1 MVQRHNLDESIIS
14 NQHHPCTIIIDLI
27 SVVGLLPT
35 VTDVRPFYPK
45 LIRKFIVNLPV
56 DLNDHG
62 TLEYHKVHVRA
73 LELSGDSVRQWPFDR
88 INILKYFPWLLSV
101 FLLFQHHDIP
111 TESDVASSTPKKLSL
126 SYKLFQGSHVSNLPS
141 SFRPPRASSQTLS
154 SNLSIPSTDPHFSHD
169 KRPVIDYVLHV
180 VQSLIESEELSGSSP
195 PTS

>member
-62 TLEYHKVHVRA
+62 TLEYHKVHVRGQCFNVSPA
-73 LELSGDSVRQWPFDR
+73 L
-88 INILKYFPWLLSV
+88 INVFLKISFSTGFFVTLLS
-101 FLLFQHHDIP
+101 P
-111 TESDVASSTPKKLSL
+111 E
-126 SYKLFQGSHVSNLPS
+126 
-141 SFRPPRASSQTLS
+141 
-154 SNLSIPSTDPHFSHD
+154 
-169 KRPVIDYVLHV
+169 
-180 VQSLIESEELSGSSP
+180 
-195 PTS
+195 